1 MSANKATKP
10 GTRKDYGQVLQ
21 SAFNEQDSSLTIA
34 TFLTGKIGFKIVRT
48 DTDAEDL
55 DGSLAGDDFSYY
67 DGDTLLYTLRIL
79 YSDLEKTIFT
89 SAERVE

>member
-48 DTDAEDL
+48 DTV
-55 DGSLAGDDFSYY
+55 
-67 DGDTLLYTLRIL
+67 LRWRYSPL
-79 YSDLEKTIFT
+79 YSSYSL
-89 SAERVE
+89 